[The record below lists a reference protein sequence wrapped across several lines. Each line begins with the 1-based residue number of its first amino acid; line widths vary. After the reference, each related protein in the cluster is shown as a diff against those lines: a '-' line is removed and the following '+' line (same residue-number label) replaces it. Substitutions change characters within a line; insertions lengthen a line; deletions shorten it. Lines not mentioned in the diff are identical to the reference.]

1 MNKACKSEKLALP
14 VSRQRG
20 AVLVVSLIILLM
32 LTVIG
37 LSAVR
42 DTAVQERMAGNIRDT
57 NSAFQSAELSLRHAE
72 DYLTLATVGPFTGSN
87 GLYKVCGPGQSGAAC
102 NIPDWKN
109 RNSTG
114 WVTVNVTLEGVSRQP
129 QYYIEENPVAVGNS
143 GSLVSDTPNE
153 TFEMYRITARGFG
166 SSDGSIIVLQSTY
179 RRG

>member
-1 MNKACKSEKLALP
+1 MKNTRKVQENLVPASQ
-14 VSRQRG
+14 QRG

-42 DTAVQERMAGNIRDT
+42 DTAVQERMAGNTRDI
-57 NSAFQSAELSLRHAE
+57 NSAFQAAELSLRHAE
-72 DYLTLATVGPFTGSN
+72 NYLTGATVGPFTGSG

-109 RNSTG
+109 CGSTG

-129 QYYIEENPVAVGNS
+129 QYYIEENPVAVGNA

-166 SSDGSIIVLQSTY
+166 SSDGSMTVLQSTY